1 MMDEAYARQRTPTGP
16 RPEYIPPKTYRRD
29 AVIPGNPDLRKA
41 LENGPMTRDELA
53 RHFQCS
59 RSDVAKP
66 IYRLIRSGEVIEEG
80 DRISLLRRDLP
91 SEAPECYPSTTQPQK
106 IDSRAV
112 SVPTMGVVDVGF
124 RDKVD
129 ALRKLEAAAGSHD
142 QDLQQRWGAIH
153 AKIDPHLPSPGEDPH
168 PAIVALH
175 DAATHLADLVV
186 ENRALAE
193 RIKTL
198 ELRLS
203 TVSEALDAAERIQE
217 KMQKLREVL
226 G

>member
-1 MMDEAYARQRTPTGP
+1 MTETPAGYYTDADAIRMALGKNGP
-16 RPEYIPPKTYRRD
+16 LSRADLVKASDLPRD
-29 AVIPGNPDLRKA
+29 VLAKA
-41 LENGPMTRDELA
+41 LYALKKQGD
-53 RHFQCS
+53 
-59 RSDVAKP
+59 
-66 IYRLIRSGEVIEEG
+66 VIEEG
-80 DRISLLRRDLP
+80 DLVMLATVPIIAQDERK
-91 SEAPECYPSTTQPQK
+91 EAESMEGTTQAEK
-106 IDSRAV
+106 SDSGPV

-129 ALRKLEAAAGSHD
+129 ALRKLEPVIGKPEDAGSYA
-142 QDLQQRWGAIH
+142 QDLHRRGEEIM
-153 AKIDPHLPSPGEDPH
+153 AKLGGVVPSPFDDPH

-175 DAATHLADLVV
+175 DAATHLADLLA

>member
-1 MMDEAYARQRTPTGP
+1 MTETPAGYYTDADAIRMALGKNGP
-16 RPEYIPPKTYRRD
+16 LSRADLVKASDVPRD
-29 AVIPGNPDLRKA
+29 VLAKA
-41 LENGPMTRDELA
+41 LYALKKQGD
-53 RHFQCS
+53 
-59 RSDVAKP
+59 
-66 IYRLIRSGEVIEEG
+66 VIEEG
-80 DRISLLRRDLP
+80 DLVMLATVPIIAQDERK
-91 SEAPECYPSTTQPQK
+91 EAESMEGTTQAEK
-106 IDSRAV
+106 SDSGPV

>member
-1 MMDEAYARQRTPTGP
+1 M
-16 RPEYIPPKTYRRD
+16 
-29 AVIPGNPDLRKA
+29 
-41 LENGPMTRDELA
+41 
-53 RHFQCS
+53 
-59 RSDVAKP
+59 AK
-66 IYRLIRSGEVIEEG
+66 LG
-80 DRISLLRRDLP
+80 
-91 SEAPECYPSTTQPQK
+91 
-106 IDSRAV
+106 
-112 SVPTMGVVDVGF
+112 GVV
-124 RDKVD
+124 
-129 ALRKLEAAAGSHD
+129 
-142 QDLQQRWGAIH
+142 
-153 AKIDPHLPSPGEDPH
+153 PSPFDDPH

-175 DAATHLADLVV
+175 DAATHLADLLA